1 MKVKYGGSREDKED
15 DGGRGEEEK
24 CLRAEHGC
32 LGRES
37 RERLAAGR
45 EALGLYMK
53 LAAQLCVQTLWRIGA
68 CGLTLPVHGRVSAHV
83 HVCRYISGVCV
94 T

>member
-15 DGGRGEEEK
+15 EGGRGEEEK

-37 RERLAAGR
+37 REPVSWGEGGPGVVHEAGGT
-45 EALGLYMK
+45 A
-53 LAAQLCVQTLWRIGA
+53 
-68 CGLTLPVHGRVSAHV
+68 VSADIV
-83 HVCRYISGVCV
+83 GNMCLWIGSTCAWM
-94 T
+94 